1 MRVTENVISYNY
13 LDNVNQAREHIV
25 QLQGQMAS
33 GKRVQKPSDDPRA
46 SNAIM
51 RLQQSILLNDQYSKN
66 VEDGISMADATSAA
80 LDSFG
85 QLYQDMKVTIVQAT
99 NGGNSTAMA
108 TFAQN
113 IDDLLSQAI
122 DVANSKF
129 NGKYL
134 FGGTQTLDPPYTLS
148 ADRETVTKNPNGI
161 NGVISYPVSDGLNQQ
176 VNIPGEVVF
185 QGTGI
190 IDLMIQ
196 VRDSLRNGQVPTSA
210 QSDAVNAAYEQIL
223 LQASKAGSFVSS
235 LETVS
240 SSLQEQNTRL
250 QQFLSTEQDAD
261 LAESIMKLKQ
271 QEAALDAAIQTGA
284 QILPKTLLDFLR

>member
-25 QLQGQMAS
+25 QLQSQMAS

-51 RLQQSILLNDQYSKN
+51 RLQQALLLNDQYSKN

-99 NGGNSTAMA
+99 NGGNSTAMS
-108 TFAQN
+108 TYAQN

-161 NGVISYPVSDGLNQQ
+161 NGVITYPVSDGLNQQ
-176 VNIPGEVVF
+176 VNIPGEVAF

-190 IDLMIQ
+190 IGLMIQ
-196 VRDSLRNGQVPTSA
+196 VRDSLRNGQVPTTA
-210 QSDAVNAAYEQIL
+210 QSDAVNAAYEQVL

-235 LETVS
+235 LETVT

-284 QILPKTLLDFLR
+284 QIMPKTLLDFLR